1 MKTIRKSII
10 TLKTRRITHASLA
23 AADIT
28 RKNGE
33 QYNQYIKQQGVIQSL
48 SCPKFFFLPLSK
60 CHREAQPYISL
71 MKQFTVSDK
80 VFQQG
85 VI

>member
-33 QYNQYIKQQGVIQSL
+33 QYNQYIKQGVIQSI
-48 SCPKFFFLPLSK
+48 SCPKFFFLPLGK

-71 MKQFTVSDK
+71 IKQFTVSDK
-80 VFQQG
+80 VFNKG
-85 VI
+85 

>member
-33 QYNQYIKQQGVIQSL
+33 QYNQYIKQGVIQSI